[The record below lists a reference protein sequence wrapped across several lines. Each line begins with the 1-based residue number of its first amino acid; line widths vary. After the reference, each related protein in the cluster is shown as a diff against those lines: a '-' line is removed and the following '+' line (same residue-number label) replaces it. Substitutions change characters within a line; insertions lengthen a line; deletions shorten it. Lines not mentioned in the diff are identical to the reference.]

1 MNHRAY
7 GVLLLHF
14 VRFKGYHYFKNLLL
28 KKRTLLLFLWSF
40 ITALKKVSNYS
51 SSRFDFCNNSTDTTL
66 DWFELVVH
74 FRC

>member
-1 MNHRAY
+1 MMNH

-14 VRFKGYHYFKNLLL
+14 VRFKGYHYFKNLLV
-28 KKRTLLLFLWSF
+28 KIEGYYKFLWSF
-40 ITALKKVSNYS
+40 IAELKKVSNYS